1 MKLAKWNDRGAN
13 VMRMNMQGLARRVK
27 IPGFMTLCLT
37 FSENEL
43 ILGYNRLW
51 CRYGKL
57 LLRYLSCRGDHQR
70 ARARWR
76 CRLIKRGVCIY
87 WKKALFVIS
96 VTHMH
101 NVPLSIVNGNL
112 SLFSNITK
120 FTSSTVKHRSLFLCA
135 EWAYQWNG
143 AQCLLQTNNHFSIHM
158 N

>member
-1 MKLAKWNDRGAN
+1 
-13 VMRMNMQGLARRVK
+13 MRMNMLAGRVK

-51 CRYGKL
+51 GRYGKR

-70 ARARWR
+70 ARAREDAA
-76 CRLIKRGVCIY
+76 LLKGEFVY

-101 NVPLSIVNGNL
+101 SVPLSIVNENL
-112 SLFSNITK
+112 SLFSKISK
-120 FTSSTVKHRSLFLCA
+120 FTSSTVKLAILMRRKGLSRGSEIC
-135 EWAYQWNG
+135 
-143 AQCLLQTNNHFSIHM
+143 TTSSIFSKLMITSAFTLIKCPDVH
-158 N
+158 